1 MEFKK
6 GQIITLNDSGKIK
19 SAVVVKDGI
28 DNKSRVRV
36 RPEGF
41 PMDMSIT
48 TEINDRVYVITS

>member
-1 MEFKK
+1 MDFKK
-6 GQIITLNDSGKIK
+6 GQTVTLNDSGRMK

-28 DNKSRVRV
+28 DTQGRVRV

-48 TEINDRVYVITS
+48 IEVNNKLYVITN

>member
-6 GQIITLNDSGKIK
+6 GQTVTLNDSGTTK
-19 SAVVVKDGI
+19 SAVVVKDGV
-28 DNKSRVRV
+28 DSQKRVRV

-48 TEINDRVYVITS
+48 TEVNNRLYVIV

>member
-6 GQIITLNDSGKIK
+6 GQIITLNDSGRIR
-19 SAVVVKDGI
+19 SAIVVKDGI
-28 DNKSRVRV
+28 DSQKKVRV

-48 TEINDRVYVITS
+48 TEVNDRVYVITN

>member
-6 GQIITLNDSGKIK
+6 GQTVTLNDSGRMK

-28 DNKSRVRV
+28 DSQKRVRV

-41 PMDMSIT
+41 LMDMSIT
-48 TEINDRVYVITS
+48 TEVNNKLYVITN

>member
-1 MEFKK
+1 MDFKK
-6 GQIITLNDSGKIK
+6 GQTVNLNDSGRMK

-28 DNKSRVRV
+28 DTQGRVRV

-48 TEINDRVYVITS
+48 T

>member
-6 GQIITLNDSGKIK
+6 GQTVTLNDNGRIK
-19 SAVVVKDGI
+19 SATVVKDGI
-28 DNKSRVRV
+28 DTQGRVRV

-48 TEINDRVYVITS
+48 TDINNRLYVITN

>member
-6 GQIITLNDSGKIK
+6 GQTVTLNDSGRMK

-28 DNKSRVRV
+28 DTQGRVRV

-48 TEINDRVYVITS
+48 IEVNNKLYVITN

>member
-1 MEFKK
+1 MDFKK
-6 GQIITLNDSGKIK
+6 GQTVALNDSGRMK

-28 DNKSRVRV
+28 DTQGRVRV

-48 TEINDRVYVITS
+48 TEVNNKLYVITN

>member
-6 GQIITLNDSGKIK
+6 GQIITLNDRGRIK

-28 DNKSRVRV
+28 DNQSRVRV

-48 TEINDRVYVITS
+48 TKVNTNVYVITN

>member
-1 MEFKK
+1 MDFKK
-6 GQIITLNDSGKIK
+6 GQTVTLNDSGRMK

-28 DNKSRVRV
+28 DSQKRVRV

-48 TEINDRVYVITS
+48 TEVNNKLYVITN

>member
-6 GQIITLNDSGKIK
+6 GQTVTLNDSGRMK

-28 DNKSRVRV
+28 DTQGRVRV

-41 PMDMSIT
+41 W
-48 TEINDRVYVITS
+48 NVYNYVNNKLYVITN